1 VTAEREGRPA
11 AGSFAAVAGGA
22 RWNYAGALTFAE
34 AAGVHAASREMPLPR
49 DGVVD
54 CAGIAAVDS
63 AAVAVLLALKR
74 RAVGEG
80 RTIIFAN
87 VPPSLV
93 ALARLYGVHTI
104 LAT

>member
-11 AGSFAAVAGGA
+11 AGSFAAVAAGA
-22 RWNYAGALTFAE
+22 RWNFAGALTFAE
-34 AAGVHAASREMPLPR
+34 AAGVYAASREMPLPR